1 MKRNL
6 FHAALAAVFALCC
19 MPSFSQTIPDPATP
33 DATYKFAEK
42 DGQDHGEQHRRRHE
56 KGEPPL
62 WIEELFYQVR
72 AEAYRGDGA
81 ADRVDHGQRLV
92 EFFHGILTSSE
103 AGERG
108 NTAPGRRLARVR
120 ELHMIILS

>member
-42 DGQDHGEQHRRRHE
+42 DGQ
-56 KGEPPL
+56 
-62 WIEELFYQVR
+62 ELFLDDYLPH
-72 AEAYRGDGA
+72 GA
-81 ADRVDHGQRLV
+81 SENALDVQSKPTIIFVFGGG
-92 EFFHGILTSSE
+92 FKGILFQQDQPLHKRSQST
-103 AGERG
+103 AGKSFYLLHRLLYLLQRG
-108 NTAPGRRLARVR
+108 ALQIRRLAA
-120 ELHMIILS
+120 L